1 MRRNPLQKNSLNDKR
16 YSVWNPQSSLLQL
29 TTLVCILFAGFTLC
43 GCGGDDSAESSG
55 SSNTSTVQQSARD
68 YATQVVT
75 LQPLADEV
83 RAIGTVQAYQ
93 EVEISPEISGKVKAM
108 HVCVGDQVKQG
119 DLLVEIDDEARQI
132 ALTQKKALLKKAEAT
147 RKKSLK
153 DAQKGGS
160 LFKQGVISDSE
171 SDDIEL
177 GKQIA
182 NADLDLARADVMKA
196 EKELR
201 DTKILAPFD
210 GTVALE
216 DIEIGKMVTPGQNL
230 LTLVDISQVKI
241 VVTVSELDIT
251 KLSVGSHVEI
261 IIDSLPGK
269 PCTGKVATVGLKADD
284 ATRTYPVEIIVT
296 NEGEILLPGMIS
308 RVTIATKEP
317 KKVIMIPRKA
327 VRTEK
332 GKIIAHVMNQ
342 GKVEQRR
349 LYLGREQDEQVIV
362 EKGLMAGDMLIIS
375 GDVDPLQ
382 SDSPE

>member
-1 MRRNPLQKNSLNDKR
+1 MRRDPLQKNSLPDTLH
-16 YSVWNPQSSLLQL
+16 SVGNTKSSLLQL
-29 TTLVCILFAGFTLC
+29 TGIVCLLLSGFTLC
-43 GCGGDDSAESSG
+43 GCGGDDSAESGG
-55 SSNTSTVQQSARD
+55 SSNTSTIQQSTRD

-75 LQPLADEV
+75 PQPLADEV

-108 HVCVGDQVKQG
+108 HVGVGDQVKQG
-119 DLLVEIDDEARQI
+119 DLLFEIDDEARQI
-132 ALTQKKALLKKAEAT
+132 ALTQKKALLNKAEAT

-201 DTKILAPFD
+201 DTKIIAPFD
-210 GTVALE
+210 GTIALE
-216 DIEIGKMVTPGQNL
+216 DVEIGKMVTPGQNL
-230 LTLVDISQVKI
+230 LTLIDISQVKI
-241 VVTVSELDIT
+241 VVTVSELDIS

-261 IIDSLPGK
+261 VIDSLLGK

-284 ATRTYPVEIIVT
+284 ATRTYPVEILVT

-308 RVTIATKEP
+308 RVTIATKKP
-317 KKVIMIPRKA
+317 KEVIMIPKTA
-327 VRTEK
+327 VASKK
-332 GKIIAHVMNQ
+332 GQMVTYVMNQ

-349 LYLGREQDEQVIV
+349 VHLGQEQGEQVIV
-362 EKGLMAGDMLIIS
+362 EKGLEAGDMLVVS
-375 GDVDPLQ
+375 GVVNPAQ
-382 SDSPE
+382 

>member
-1 MRRNPLQKNSLNDKR
+1 MRRDPLQRNSLNDTVC
-16 YSVWNPQSSLLQL
+16 SVWNTKSSLLQL
-29 TTLVCILFAGFTLC
+29 TGIACLLFAGFTLY
-43 GCGGDDSAESSG
+43 GCSGDDSAESRG
-55 SSNTSTVQQSARD
+55 SNNTTTVQQSTQN
-68 YATQVVT
+68 YATQVVKP
-75 LQPLADEV
+75 QPLADEV

-132 ALTQKKALLKKAEAT
+132 ALTQKKALLKKADAT

-269 PCTGKVATVGLKADD
+269 PCMGKVATVGLKADD

-317 KKVIMIPRKA
+317 KEVIMIPKTA
-327 VRTEK
+327 VASKK
-332 GKIIAHVMNQ
+332 GQMVTYVMNQ

-349 LYLGREQDEQVIV
+349 VHLGQEQGEQVIV
-362 EKGLMAGDMLIIS
+362 EKGLEAGDMLVVS
-375 GDVDPLQ
+375 GVVNPAQ
-382 SDSPE
+382 

>member
-1 MRRNPLQKNSLNDKR
+1 MRRDPLQKNSLNDTVC
-16 YSVWNPQSSLLQL
+16 SLWNVKSYLLQL
-29 TTLVCILFAGFTLC
+29 TGIVCLLLTGFTLC

-55 SSNTSTVQQSARD
+55 SSKTSTIQQSIRD

-93 EVEISPEISGKVKAM
+93 EVEISPEISGKIKAM
-108 HVCVGDQVKQG
+108 HVCVGDPVKQG

-182 NADLDLARADVMKA
+182 DADLDLARADVMKA

-201 DTKILAPFD
+201 DTKIVAPFD

-251 KLSVGSHVEI
+251 KLSVGRHVEI

-308 RVTIATKEP
+308 RVTIATKKP
-317 KKVIMIPRKA
+317 KEVIMIPKTA
-327 VRTEK
+327 VSSKK
-332 GKIIAHVMNQ
+332 GQMVTYVMHQ

-349 LYLGREQDEQVIV
+349 VHLGQEQGEQVIV
-362 EKGLMAGDMLIIS
+362 EKGLEAGDMLVVS
-375 GDVDPLQ
+375 DVVDPPQ
-382 SDSPE
+382 

>member
-1 MRRNPLQKNSLNDKR
+1 MRRDPLQRNSLNDTVC
-16 YSVWNPQSSLLQL
+16 SVWNTKSSLLQL
-29 TTLVCILFAGFTLC
+29 TGIACLLFAGFTLC
-43 GCGGDDSAESSG
+43 GCSGDDSAESRG
-55 SSNTSTVQQSARD
+55 SNNTSTVQQSIRD
-68 YATQVVT
+68 YATQVVKP
-75 LQPLADEV
+75 QPLADEV

-93 EVEISPEISGKVKAM
+93 EVEISPEISGKIKAM
-108 HVCVGDQVKQG
+108 HVGVGDQVKKG
-119 DLLVEIDDEARQI
+119 ALLVEIDDESRQI

-182 NADLDLARADVMKA
+182 DADLDLARADVMKA

-201 DTKILAPFD
+201 DTKIVAPFD

-216 DIEIGKMVTPGQNL
+216 DVEIGKMFTPGQNL
-230 LTLVDISQVKI
+230 LTLVDISKVKI

-251 KLSVGSHVEI
+251 KLSVGSLVEVV
-261 IIDSLPGK
+261 IDSLPGK
-269 PCTGKVATVGLKADD
+269 PFTGTVATVGLKADD
-284 ATRTYPVEIIVT
+284 ATRTYPVEIIVA
-296 NEGEILLPGMIS
+296 NEEAMLLPGMVS

-317 KKVIMIPRKA
+317 KEVIMIPKSATRS
-327 VRTEK
+327 VK
-332 GKIIAHVMNQ
+332 GQMVIYVMHQ

-349 LYLGREQDEQVIV
+349 VYLGKEQGEQVIV
-362 EKGLMAGDMLIIS
+362 EKGLEAGEMLVVS
-375 GDVDPLQ
+375 DVVDPAQ
-382 SDSPE
+382 

>member
-1 MRRNPLQKNSLNDKR
+1 M
-16 YSVWNPQSSLLQL
+16 
-29 TTLVCILFAGFTLC
+29 
-43 GCGGDDSAESSG
+43 
-55 SSNTSTVQQSARD
+55 
-68 YATQVVT
+68 
-75 LQPLADEV
+75 

-93 EVEISPEISGKVKAM
+93 EVQISPEISGRIKKILLT
-108 HVCVGDQVKQG
+108 VGDHVKHG
-119 DLLVEIDDEARQI
+119 DLLVEIDDETRQI

-147 RKKSLK
+147 RKKAVK

-177 GKQIA
+177 DNQIA
-182 NADLDLARADVMKA
+182 GADLDLARADVMKA

-216 DIEIGKMVTPGQNL
+216 DVEIGKMVTPGQNL

-261 IIDSLPGK
+261 VIDSLPGK
-269 PCTGKVATVGLKADD
+269 PFTGTVATVGLKADD
-284 ATRTYPVEIIVT
+284 ATRTYPVEIIVANT
-296 NEGEILLPGMIS
+296 GELLLPGMIS

-317 KKVIMIPRKA
+317 KEVIMIPRTA
-327 VRTEK
+327 VRSEK
-332 GKIIAHVMNQ
+332 GQMVTYVIHQ

-349 LYLGREQDEQVIV
+349 VHLGQEQGEQVIV
-362 EKGLMAGDMLIIS
+362 AKGLEAGDMLVVS
-375 GDVDPLQ
+375 GIVDLCTVGLPT
-382 SDSPE
+382 

>member
-1 MRRNPLQKNSLNDKR
+1 MRRDPLQRNSLNDTVC
-16 YSVWNPQSSLLQL
+16 SVWNTKSSLLQL
-29 TTLVCILFAGFTLC
+29 TGIVCLLLSGFTLC

-108 HVCVGDQVKQG
+108 HVCIGDQVKQG

-182 NADLDLARADVMKA
+182 DADLDLARADVMKA

-269 PCTGKVATVGLKADD
+269 PCMGKVATVGLKADD

-308 RVTIATKEP
+308 RVTIATKKP
-317 KKVIMIPRKA
+317 KEVIMIPKTA
-327 VRTEK
+327 VASKK
-332 GKIIAHVMNQ
+332 GQMVTYVMNQ

-349 LYLGREQDEQVIV
+349 VHLGQEQGEQVIV
-362 EKGLMAGDMLIIS
+362 EKGLEAGDMLVVS
-375 GDVDPLQ
+375 GVVDPAQ
-382 SDSPE
+382 

>member
-1 MRRNPLQKNSLNDKR
+1 MRRDPLQKNSLPDTLH
-16 YSVWNPQSSLLQL
+16 SVGNTKSSLLQL
-29 TTLVCILFAGFTLC
+29 TGIVCLLLSGFTLC
-43 GCGGDDSAESSG
+43 GCGGDDSAESGG
-55 SSNTSTVQQSARD
+55 SSNTSTIQQSTRD

-75 LQPLADEV
+75 PQPLADEV

-182 NADLDLARADVMKA
+182 DADLDLARADVMKA

-216 DIEIGKMVTPGQNL
+216 DIEIGKMVSPGQNL
-230 LTLVDISQVKI
+230 LTLIDISQVKI

-251 KLSVGSHVEI
+251 KLSEGSHVEI

-269 PCTGKVATVGLKADD
+269 PCMGKVATVGLKADD

-317 KKVIMIPRKA
+317 KEVIMIPKTA
-327 VRTEK
+327 VASKK
-332 GKIIAHVMNQ
+332 GQMVTYVMNQ

-349 LYLGREQDEQVIV
+349 VHLGQEQGEQVIV
-362 EKGLMAGDMLIIS
+362 EKGLEAGDMLVVS
-375 GDVDPLQ
+375 GVVDPAQ
-382 SDSPE
+382 

>member
-1 MRRNPLQKNSLNDKR
+1 MGRDPLPKNSLSDTVC
-16 YSVWNPQSSLLQL
+16 SVWNVKLSLLQL
-29 TTLVCILFAGFTLC
+29 TGITCLLVTGFTLC
-43 GCGGDDSAESSG
+43 GCGGNDSAESSG
-55 SSNTSTVQQSARD
+55 SSNTSTIQQSIRD

-182 NADLDLARADVMKA
+182 DADLDLARADVRKA

-201 DTKILAPFD
+201 DTKIVAPFD

-308 RVTIATKEP
+308 RVTIATKKP
-317 KKVIMIPRKA
+317 KEVIMIPKTA
-327 VRTEK
+327 VGSKK
-332 GKIIAHVMNQ
+332 GQMVTYVMNQ

-349 LYLGREQDEQVIV
+349 VHLGQEQGEQVIV
-362 EKGLMAGDMLIIS
+362 EKGLEAGDMLVVS
-375 GDVDPLQ
+375 GVVDLAQ
-382 SDSPE
+382 